1 MILSTNLSGILFIDL
16 TASAAG
22 ENENATA
29 NTWLKSQRVT
39 QTLSLVSEAI
49 FNHRG
54 VVTKKLADGLIA
66 TFPDANTTL
75 KAVLKLEDQL
85 NTAKEATGNDTHWR
99 LGLHLAKLHVIA
111 GSVAGEG
118 LEHAVELASLAG
130 GEQILLSAAMADAL
144 KQESLPENIQLVVAD
159 EGSDHSPQT
168 WQLLIGNKVADSGAT
183 SDASSAPETDTTP
196 LPEPVT
202 ETDITA
208 LSEPETATETDIPPL
223 PDHEAETAPLPII
236 PRPEK
241 AAVTPIPTPPDN
253 AGQTRVDG
261 PIITLSVAG
270 ETYQLDANNPK
281 ITFGRGKNNDVR
293 IKGTHVSREHAYFE
307 IRDGNGIFV
316 DLSANGSCL
325 IDGSQESLLH
335 QQTLVLVGEGEIGLG
350 PTREKSPDHLIK
362 FSLN

>member
-16 TASAAG
+16 TAKAAG

-75 KAVLKLEDQL
+75 KAVLKIEDQL
-85 NTAKEATGNDTHWR
+85 NNAKEATGNGTHWR

-118 LEHAVELASLAG
+118 LEHAVELASLAD

-144 KQESLPENIQLVVAD
+144 MQESLPENIQLVVANQ
-159 EGSDHSPQT
+159 GSDQSPQT
-168 WQLLIGNKVADSGAT
+168 WQLLIGEKVADSGAA
-183 SDASSAPETDTTP
+183 SNSSSAPETDTTP
-196 LPEPVT
+196 LPEPESDT
-202 ETDITA
+202 S
-208 LSEPETATETDIPPL
+208 LL
-223 PDHEAETAPLPII
+223 PDHEAETAPLPVI

-241 AAVTPIPTPPDN
+241 AAVTPLPTPPDN

-325 IDGSQESLLH
+325 IDGTQESLLH
-335 QQTLVLVGEGEIGLG
+335 QQTMVLVGEGEIGLG

-362 FSLN
+362 YSLN

>member
-75 KAVLKLEDQL
+75 KAVLKIEEQL
-85 NTAKEATGNDTHWR
+85 SSAKETTGNDTHWR

-130 GEQILLSAAMADAL
+130 GEQILLSATMADAL
-144 KQESLPENIQLVVAD
+144 KQESLPENIQLVVAN
-159 EGSDHSPQT
+159 EASDHSPKT
-168 WQLLIGNKVADSGAT
+168 WQLLMGNKDADFGAAP
-183 SDASSAPETDTTP
+183 DSSPVPEAETTP
-196 LPEPVT
+196 ISEPVT
-202 ETDITA
+202 ETETTP
-208 LSEPETATETDIPPL
+208 LSEPVTETDIPPL

-241 AAVTPIPTPPDN
+241 AAVTPLPTPPDN
-253 AGQTRVDG
+253 ASQTRLDG

-281 ITFGRGKNNDVR
+281 ITLGRGKNNDVR

-316 DLSANGSCL
+316 DVSANGSCL

-335 QQTLVLVGEGEIGLG
+335 QQTLVLVGEGKIGLG

>member
-16 TASAAG
+16 TASVAG

-54 VVTKKLADGLIA
+54 VVTKKLSDGLIA

-75 KAVLKLEDQL
+75 NAVLKIEDQL
-85 NTAKEATGNDTHWR
+85 NTAKEATGNGTHWR

-144 KQESLPENIQLVVAD
+144 KQESLPENIQLVVAN
-159 EGSDHSPQT
+159 EASDHSPQT
-168 WQLLIGNKVADSGAT
+168 WQLLIGNKVADSAAT
-183 SDASSAPETDTTP
+183 SDSSSAPENDTTP
-196 LPEPVT
+196 LSEPVT
-202 ETDITA
+202 ETDIT
-208 LSEPETATETDIPPL
+208 PL
-223 PDHEAETAPLPII
+223 PDHEAETAPLPVI

-241 AAVTPIPTPPDN
+241 AAVTPLPTLPDN
-253 AGQTRVDG
+253 ASQTRVDG

-270 ETYQLDANNPK
+270 ETYQLDTKNPK

-293 IKGTHVSREHAYFE
+293 ILGTHVSREHAYFE

-335 QQTLVLVGEGEIGLG
+335 QQTLVLVGEGTIGLG
-350 PTREKSPDHLIK
+350 PTREKSPDQLIK
-362 FSLN
+362 YSLN

>member
-16 TASAAG
+16 TANAAG

-75 KAVLKLEDQL
+75 KAVLKIEDQL

-118 LEHAVELASLAG
+118 LEHAVELAGLAG

-144 KQESLPENIQLVVAD
+144 KQESLPENIQLVVAN

-183 SDASSAPETDTTP
+183 SDSSSAPETETETDITP

-202 ETDITA
+202 ETD
-208 LSEPETATETDIPPL
+208 ATSL
-223 PDHEAETAPLPII
+223 PDHEAETAPLPVI

-241 AAVTPIPTPPDN
+241 AAVTPLPTPPDN
-253 AGQTRVDG
+253 ASQTRVDG

-281 ITFGRGKNNDVR
+281 ITFGRGKTNDVR

-362 FSLN
+362 YSLN